1 MPPDRHAAIC
11 GDRLP
16 PPLAGSPG
24 GGRASEIRRSSVAM
38 TDKSDDSDRVKALG
52 ADGKRRLRLIGS
64 ASYADWDEVYV
75 DNVVWIYRLLFSRVG
90 NRPDAED
97 LTTEVFM
104 AALGPLRI
112 TATRVEVRAYLA
124 ATARTVLAGY
134 WRGRLGVEVT
144 VIDPEMAVTEPDD
157 PSTPSLAPTRA
168 RAVLATLPERH
179 RRVLEL
185 RFLEARSVR
194 ETAREMGISVANAKV
209 LQHRALRIAA
219 RAQAGGEA

>member
-1 MPPDRHAAIC
+1 VENSPDFQAASLDAGPPVAGRLVGHGSMAMSASPRAMNDRNDEPDRPTSRE
-11 GDRLP
+11 GD
-16 PPLAGSPG
+16 
-24 GGRASEIRRSSVAM
+24 E
-38 TDKSDDSDRVKALG
+38 
-52 ADGKRRLRLIGS
+52 KRRLRLVGS
-64 ASYADWDEVYV
+64 AGYSDWDEIYI
-75 DNVVWIYRLLFSRVG
+75 DNVVWMYRLLYSRVG

-112 TATRVEVRAYLA
+112 TATRAEVRGYLA
-124 ATARTVLAGY
+124 ATSRTVLARY
-134 WRGRLGVEVT
+134 WRRRLGVEVT
-144 VIDPEMAVTEPDD
+144 VIDPELAVRELDD
-157 PSTPSLAPTRA
+157 PSTGSMAPTRA

-209 LQHRALRIAA
+209 LQHRALRLAA
-219 RAQAGGEA
+219 RARLGGET